1 MGTLLGDAISLHH
14 GPSVLE
20 KVEKMRNMAKESR
33 AIHSDGVDSGEE
45 RVTPMVDYVNNLTA
59 KELVIISRAFAHF
72 LGVANAAEAHQR
84 CRRLKMDVT
93 KEGSEGL
100 LGALHET
107 KRDSTAGVISQ
118 FLNGKGGE
126 DGTSKATKDELY
138 NSLVNQTV
146 ELVLT
151 AHPTQ
156 VNRRTLLE
164 KHCKY
169 FYHGESISFSC
180 CFPLLKHM
188 MYTNTYCTVLIALS
202 LHLYIFLSLVR
213 VQSILN
219 EADSIRDN
227 GTPYQHQLLDDALQR
242 EIASIWQTDEV
253 SRVKPSPQSEAERG
267 TLVLETVLWEVLP
280 SFLRKLD
287 ATMKSLMGDE
297 YGLPLTARPFIFSSW
312 MGGELF
318 FTTFVYFSVNDVI
331 KLFSNLSQ
339 LHPLVNAPLLYWIFI
354 FCLR

>member
-1 MGTLLGDAISLHH
+1 
-14 GPSVLE
+14 
-20 KVEKMRNMAKESR
+20 
-33 AIHSDGVDSGEE
+33 
-45 RVTPMVDYVNNLTA
+45 
-59 KELVIISRAFAHF
+59 
-72 LGVANAAEAHQR
+72 
-84 CRRLKMDVT
+84 
-93 KEGSEGL
+93 
-100 LGALHET
+100 
-107 KRDSTAGVISQ
+107 
-118 FLNGKGGE
+118 
-126 DGTSKATKDELY
+126 
-138 NSLVNQTV
+138 
-146 ELVLT
+146 
-151 AHPTQ
+151 
-156 VNRRTLLE
+156 
-164 KHCKY
+164 
-169 FYHGESISFSC
+169 
-180 CFPLLKHM
+180 M

-312 MGGELF
+312 MGGELL
-318 FTTFVYFSVNDVI
+318 FTTFVYFRVIDVI
-331 KLFSNLSQ
+331 KLFLTFSQ

>member
-1 MGTLLGDAISLHH
+1 
-14 GPSVLE
+14 
-20 KVEKMRNMAKESR
+20 
-33 AIHSDGVDSGEE
+33 
-45 RVTPMVDYVNNLTA
+45 
-59 KELVIISRAFAHF
+59 
-72 LGVANAAEAHQR
+72 
-84 CRRLKMDVT
+84 
-93 KEGSEGL
+93 
-100 LGALHET
+100 
-107 KRDSTAGVISQ
+107 
-118 FLNGKGGE
+118 
-126 DGTSKATKDELY
+126 
-138 NSLVNQTV
+138 
-146 ELVLT
+146 
-151 AHPTQ
+151 
-156 VNRRTLLE
+156 
-164 KHCKY
+164 
-169 FYHGESISFSC
+169 
-180 CFPLLKHM
+180 M

-318 FTTFVYFSVNDVI
+318 FTTFVYFRVIDVI
-331 KLFSNLSQ
+331 KLFLTFSQ
-339 LHPLVNAPLLYWIFI
+339 LHPL
-354 FCLR
+354 C

>member
-1 MGTLLGDAISLHH
+1 
-14 GPSVLE
+14 
-20 KVEKMRNMAKESR
+20 
-33 AIHSDGVDSGEE
+33 
-45 RVTPMVDYVNNLTA
+45 
-59 KELVIISRAFAHF
+59 
-72 LGVANAAEAHQR
+72 
-84 CRRLKMDVT
+84 
-93 KEGSEGL
+93 
-100 LGALHET
+100 
-107 KRDSTAGVISQ
+107 
-118 FLNGKGGE
+118 
-126 DGTSKATKDELY
+126 
-138 NSLVNQTV
+138 
-146 ELVLT
+146 
-151 AHPTQ
+151 
-156 VNRRTLLE
+156 
-164 KHCKY
+164 
-169 FYHGESISFSC
+169 
-180 CFPLLKHM
+180 M

-318 FTTFVYFSVNDVI
+318 FTTFVYFRVIDVV
-331 KLFSNLSQ
+331 KLFLTFSQ
-339 LHPLVNAPLLYWIFI
+339 LHPLVNAPLPYWIF
-354 FCLR
+354 FVCLR

>member
-1 MGTLLGDAISLHH
+1 
-14 GPSVLE
+14 
-20 KVEKMRNMAKESR
+20 
-33 AIHSDGVDSGEE
+33 
-45 RVTPMVDYVNNLTA
+45 
-59 KELVIISRAFAHF
+59 
-72 LGVANAAEAHQR
+72 
-84 CRRLKMDVT
+84 
-93 KEGSEGL
+93 
-100 LGALHET
+100 
-107 KRDSTAGVISQ
+107 
-118 FLNGKGGE
+118 
-126 DGTSKATKDELY
+126 
-138 NSLVNQTV
+138 
-146 ELVLT
+146 
-151 AHPTQ
+151 
-156 VNRRTLLE
+156 
-164 KHCKY
+164 
-169 FYHGESISFSC
+169 
-180 CFPLLKHM
+180 M

-318 FTTFVYFSVNDVI
+318 FTTFCIFRVMMLSNYFLTFPNSTLFVKCSTSILDLYFLFKVIVMGTQMSLQTSHVRYAWQTVSRHPSYWNPMYVNSWD
-331 KLFSNLSQ
+331 
-339 LHPLVNAPLLYWIFI
+339 
-354 FCLR
+354 

>member
-1 MGTLLGDAISLHH
+1 
-14 GPSVLE
+14 
-20 KVEKMRNMAKESR
+20 
-33 AIHSDGVDSGEE
+33 
-45 RVTPMVDYVNNLTA
+45 
-59 KELVIISRAFAHF
+59 
-72 LGVANAAEAHQR
+72 
-84 CRRLKMDVT
+84 
-93 KEGSEGL
+93 
-100 LGALHET
+100 
-107 KRDSTAGVISQ
+107 
-118 FLNGKGGE
+118 
-126 DGTSKATKDELY
+126 
-138 NSLVNQTV
+138 
-146 ELVLT
+146 
-151 AHPTQ
+151 
-156 VNRRTLLE
+156 
-164 KHCKY
+164 
-169 FYHGESISFSC
+169 
-180 CFPLLKHM
+180 M

-287 ATMKSLMGDE
+287 ATMKSLMGNE

-318 FTTFVYFSVNDVI
+318 FTTFVYFRVIDVV
-331 KLFSNLSQ
+331 KLFLTFSQ
-339 LHPLVNAPLLYWIFI
+339 LHPLVNAPLPYWIF
-354 FCLR
+354 FVCLR